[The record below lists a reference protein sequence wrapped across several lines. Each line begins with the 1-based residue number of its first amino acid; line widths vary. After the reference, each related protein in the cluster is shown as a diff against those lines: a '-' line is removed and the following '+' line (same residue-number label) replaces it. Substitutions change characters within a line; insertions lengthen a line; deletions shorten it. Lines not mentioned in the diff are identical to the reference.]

1 MEQKKK
7 KNLLTTSLMVVL
19 VVISVNFG
27 PKLFNSLSGTTL
39 NEKNSLSQRAVIMNK
54 DCPFVIDKNTRL
66 DSVNSPKNGVLQ
78 NNYTLIND
86 NLADI
91 DVDAFQNIFKTE
103 ITNHL
108 KSNKESD
115 FFRKNNATLVY
126 KYFDKNKQFV
136 TDIIILPSD
145 YN

>member
-1 MEQKKK
+1 MEQKNKK
-7 KNLLTTSLMVVL
+7 TILTTSIMVVL
-19 VVISVNFG
+19 VAIAVNFG
-27 PKLFNSLSGTTL
+27 PKLFNSLSGTAL
-39 NEKNSLSQRAVIMNK
+39 NENNSLSQRAIIMNK
-54 DCPFVIDKNTRL
+54 DCPFTIDENTRL
-66 DSVNSPKNGVLQ
+66 DSVNSPKIDVLQ

-86 NLADI
+86 DLADI

-108 KSNKESD
+108 KSNKESE

-136 TDIIILPSD
+136 TDIIISPSD

>member
-19 VVISVNFG
+19 VVIAVNLG

-39 NEKNSLSQRAVIMNK
+39 NENNSLSQRAVIMNK
-54 DCPFVIDKNTRL
+54 DCPFKIDENTRL
-66 DSVNSPKNGVLQ
+66 DSVNSPKNDVLQ

-108 KSNKESD
+108 KSNKESE
-115 FFRKNNATLVY
+115 FFRENNATLVY

-136 TDIIILPSD
+136 TDVIILPSD